1 MVLTIKGRHHD
12 LWRAVDHN
20 GHVLDILMQSRRN
33 RLAAKRFF
41 RKLLKGLRYAPRVLV
56 TDKLKS
62 YAAAKVQIMPG
73 VEHRQ
78 HKGLNNRA
86 ELSHQ
91 PTRQRERQMRRF
103 KSPGH
108 AQRFLSAHG
117 PINNVFRCQR
127 NRLSAEQY
135 RHVRTQVFAIWNKV
149 TDVAKNA

>member
-1 MVLTIKGRHHD
+1 
-12 LWRAVDHN
+12 
-20 GHVLDILMQSRRN
+20 
-33 RLAAKRFF
+33 
-41 RKLLKGLRYAPRVLV
+41 LRYAPRVLV

-62 YAAAKVQIMPG
+62 YAAAKVHIMPG

-86 ELSHQ
+86 QLSRQ

-117 PINNVFRCQR
+117 PINNVFRCKR
-127 NRLSAEQY
+127 NRLSAVQY
-135 RHVRTQVFAIWNKV
+135 RHVRAQAFSLWNEV

>member
-1 MVLTIKGRHHD
+1 
-12 LWRAVDHN
+12 
-20 GHVLDILMQSRRN
+20 MQSRRN
-33 RLAAKRFF
+33 RLVAKRFF
-41 RKLLKGLRYAPRVLV
+41 RKLLNSLHYAPRVLV

-62 YAAAKVQIMPG
+62 YAAAKVQFMPG

-135 RHVRTQVFAIWNKV
+135 RHVRTQAFALWNEV
-149 TDVAKNA
+149 TDVAKSA